1 MTKRAFLIDGIGF
14 GLLTAGL
21 VFTLLTPAEN
31 PADSPVVAQTRISAK
46 LNRAPAAINTLTDIK
61 EVFDAEAKERDFL
74 IEEVGLSTNEY
85 LEVKHRQL
93 ELHKQLTL
101 SSQVHPLDTVHA
113 ERDRQILVKNQ
124 V

>member
-1 MTKRAFLIDGIGF
+1 M
-14 GLLTAGL
+14 
-21 VFTLLTPAEN
+21 
-31 PADSPVVAQTRISAK
+31 VAQTRISAK

-113 ERDRQILVKNQ
+113 ERDRQILVKNHIRWMNRAIGRENYEQ
-124 V
+124 LQRITQLREAHR